1 MALPSGVYEIGLPG
15 DASLYIRQGDSWRT
29 VFTITV
35 NGVAADLSS
44 GVTATLLIKDAI
56 GGSLVATATC
66 TIPVGT
72 DGKVLA
78 TMTPATTAA
87 IATVGTT
94 RLRLLGVWDL
104 NLTDTTNTAT
114 PVGGDAW
121 LYQEV
126 TKP

>member
-15 DASLYIRQGDSWRT
+15 DAPIYIRQGDSFRT
-29 VFTITV
+29 VFTIMV
-35 NGVAADLSS
+35 NSVAADLSV
-44 GVTATLLIKDAI
+44 GVTATLLIKDTI
-56 GGSLVATATC
+56 GGSLVATGTC

-72 DGKVLA
+72 DGKVLV

-94 RLRLLGVWDL
+94 RLRLLGYYDL
-104 NLTDTTNTAT
+104 NLTDSTNTAT
-114 PVGGDAW
+114 PVGGEAW